1 MPTQQPNWE
10 GPLLAFGG
18 IFTVLLGLSYGVS
31 IYFRTPIP
39 WFVIL
44 IVSLATAFGLS
55 YLRRRSRS

>member
-1 MPTQQPNWE
+1 MPTQQPDWE

-18 IFTVLLGLSYGVS
+18 IFTVLLGLSYGAS

-44 IVSLATAFGLS
+44 IASLVATFGLS
-55 YLRRRSRS
+55 YLHRRQRS

>member
-1 MPTQQPNWE
+1 MPTQQPDWE

-39 WFVIL
+39 WFVLL
-44 IVSLATAFGLS
+44 IVSLVATLGLS
-55 YLRRRSRS
+55 YLRRRQRS

>member
-1 MPTQQPNWE
+1 MPAEETNWE
-10 GPLLAFGG
+10 GLLLAFGG

-44 IVSLATAFGLS
+44 VLSVAVTFGLR
-55 YLRRRSRS
+55 YLRRRQQP